1 MINSILSWLNTGTL
15 PSPVNHTFITL
26 IPKVDSPELVTK
38 FYPINLCNVLDKIFS
53 AKVLANRLKILL
65 PSIITENQL
74 AFAKNRLITDN
85 ILVAFKTL
93 HCMKNLNSGGVG
105 FMALI

>member
-1 MINSILSWLNTGTL
+1 MTNSILSWLNTGTL

-65 PSIITENQL
+65 PSIITKNQL